1 MTAFNFF
8 ILEIIFSALMQLHS
22 FILPEITVT
31 SPSLGAIVALIL
43 AIILLIFSAFAS
55 GSEIAFFSL
64 SKSDIDELSSTKS
77 GRDSRLIKLISEPE
91 RLLATILIV
100 NDFVNVGVVMLLN
113 FFFMEV
119 LVFAPEAEWLEFLL
133 LTVMLTFLLLLFGEV
148 MPKIYSKSNVVKF
161 SRFASGP
168 FYVLSRVLS
177 PFSRLLV
184 RSTTFAQRIVS
195 KKNRLISVDELEQ
208 ALELTDKKEIG
219 EQKNMLEGII
229 RFGDE
234 TVKNIMT
241 SRLDM
246 VMLDIRAPYTE
257 VLKCAAENA
266 YSRIPVFGKT
276 QDDIRGIL
284 YIKDLIPHLNRGETF
299 RWQSLVRQPF
309 FVPETKKIDDLL
321 CDFQTVKVHMA
332 IVVDEFGGV
341 SGLITLEDII
351 EEIVGEINDEFDE
364 PDTSYEKL
372 DDHTYL
378 FDGRTSLSDFY
389 KIVSLDSEDF
399 EQFAGE
405 ADTLAGLLLEVK
417 GEFPLLHEVI
427 VCNDVSFEVVQKDK
441 HRIVKIKAILPS
453 AAGSEV
459 EE

>member
-1 MTAFNFF
+1 LDIYTNLFALANVQ
-8 ILEIIFSALMQLHS
+8 LTGVTFSA
-22 FILPEITVT
+22 
-31 SPSLGAIVALIL
+31 PSASAVVAACI
-43 AIILLIFSAFAS
+43 AALLLLCSAFAS

-64 SKSDIDELSSTKS
+64 TRENLDEMAESKSSRDKRVIDLLK
-77 GRDSRLIKLISEPE
+77 DPE
-91 RLLATILIV
+91 KLLATILIV

-113 FFFMEV
+113 FFFMQV
-119 LVFAPEAEWLEFLL
+119 LDFGEGAEWLEFLL
-133 LTVMLTFLLLLFGEV
+133 MTVLLTFLLLLFGEV
-148 MPKIYSKSNVVKF
+148 MPKIYSKNNVVKF
-161 SRFASGP
+161 ARLVSAP
-168 FYVLSRVLS
+168 FYVLSSLLS
-177 PFSRLLV
+177 PFSRMLV
-184 RSTTFAQRIVS
+184 RSTAFTQRIVS
-195 KKNRLISVDELEQ
+195 KKQRLLSVDELEQ
-208 ALELTDKKEIG
+208 ALELTDTKEIG

-246 VMLDIRAPYTE
+246 VMLDLRAPYSE

-284 YIKDLIPHLNRGETF
+284 YIKDLIPHLNRGANF
-299 RWQSLVRQPF
+299 RWQSLIRQPF

-332 IVVDEFGGV
+332 VVVDEFGGV

-372 DDHTYL
+372 DDRTYL

-389 KIVSLDSEDF
+389 KITSLDSEEF
-399 EQFAGE
+399 EDFAGE
-405 ADTLAGLLLEVK
+405 ADTLAGLILEVK
-417 GEFPLLHEVI
+417 GEFPMLHEVI

-441 HRIVKIKAILPS
+441 HRIVKIKAILPVAS
-453 AAGSEV
+453 AGPEMT
-459 EE
+459 EGL

>member
-100 NDFVNVGVVMLLN
+100 NDFVNVGIVMLLN
-113 FFFMEV
+113 YFFMSI
-119 LVFAPEAEWLEFLL
+119 LDFGAGTEWIEFLL
-133 LTVMLTFLLLLFGEV
+133 LTVVLTFVLLIFGEV
-148 MPKIYSKSNVVKF
+148 MPKIYSKSNILKF
-161 SRFASGP
+161 ARFSTNGI
-168 FYVLSRVLS
+168 YILSQLLS
-177 PFSRLLV
+177 PFSSMLVKSTAFTQRL
-184 RSTTFAQRIVS
+184 VS
-195 KKNRLISVDELEQ
+195 KSNYQISVDELEQ
-208 ALELTDKKEIG
+208 ALELTDNKEIG
-219 EQKNMLEGII
+219 EQKKMLEGII

-246 VMLDIRAPYTE
+246 VMLDIRAPYSQ
-257 VLKCAAENA
+257 VLKCAADNA
-266 YSRIPVFGKT
+266 YSRIPVYGKT

-284 YIKDLIPHLNRGETF
+284 YIKDLIPHLNRGEGF

-332 IVVDEFGGV
+332 IVVDEFGGI

-372 DDHTYL
+372 DDATYL
-378 FDGRTSLSDFY
+378 FDGRTLLSDFY
-389 KIVSLDSEDF
+389 KIAALDSDDF
-399 EQFAGE
+399 EAVSGE
-405 ADTLAGLLLEVK
+405 ADTLAGLLLEIK
-417 GEFPLLHEVI
+417 GEFPQLNEKI
-427 VCNDVSFEVVQKDK
+427 ECNNIIFEVVQKDK
-441 HRIVKIKAILPS
+441 HRIVKIKVTLPT
-453 AAGSEV
+453 AE
-459 EE
+459 

>member
-1 MTAFNFF
+1 MDIYTNLFALANVQ
-8 ILEIIFSALMQLHS
+8 LTGVTFSA
-22 FILPEITVT
+22 
-31 SPSLGAIVALIL
+31 PSASAVVAACI
-43 AIILLIFSAFAS
+43 AALLLLCSAFAS

-64 SKSDIDELSSTKS
+64 TRENLDEMAESKSSRDKRVIDLLK
-77 GRDSRLIKLISEPE
+77 DPE
-91 RLLATILIV
+91 KLLATILIV

-113 FFFMEV
+113 FFFMQV
-119 LVFAPEAEWLEFLL
+119 LDFGEGAEWLEFLL
-133 LTVMLTFLLLLFGEV
+133 MTVLLTFLLLLFGEV
-148 MPKIYSKSNVVKF
+148 MPKIYSKNNVVKF
-161 SRFASGP
+161 ARFVSAP
-168 FYVLSRVLS
+168 FYVLSSLLS
-177 PFSRLLV
+177 PFSRMLV
-184 RSTTFAQRIVS
+184 RSTAFTQRIVS
-195 KKNRLISVDELEQ
+195 KKQRLLSVDELEQ
-208 ALELTDKKEIG
+208 ALELTDTKEIG

-246 VMLDIRAPYTE
+246 VMLDLRAPYSE

-284 YIKDLIPHLNRGETF
+284 YIKDLIPHLNRGANF
-299 RWQSLVRQPF
+299 RWQSLIRQPF

-332 IVVDEFGGV
+332 VVVDEFGGV

-372 DDHTYL
+372 DDRTYL

-389 KIVSLDSEDF
+389 KITSLDSEEF
-399 EQFAGE
+399 EDFAGE
-405 ADTLAGLLLEVK
+405 ADTLAGLILEVK
-417 GEFPLLHEVI
+417 GEFPMLHEVI

-441 HRIVKIKAILPS
+441 HRIVKIKAVLPVAS
-453 AAGSEV
+453 AGPEMT
-459 EE
+459 EGL

>member
-1 MTAFNFF
+1 MDIFATA
-8 ILEIIFSALMQLHS
+8 LEQVDMLFAAAVTVTAPSFSA
-22 FILPEITVT
+22 V
-31 SPSLGAIVALIL
+31 VA
-43 AIILLIFSAFAS
+43 ACVAVLLLLCSAFAS

-64 SKSDIDELSSTKS
+64 TRENLNDMAESRSAKDRRVIELLK
-77 GRDSRLIKLISEPE
+77 DPE

-100 NDFVNVGVVMLLN
+100 NDFVNIGVVTLLN
-113 FFFMEV
+113 FFF
-119 LVFAPEAEWLEFLL
+119 LDILHFGPGSEWIQFLL
-133 LTVMLTFLLLLFGEV
+133 FTVVLTFLLLLFGEV

-161 SRFASGP
+161 ARFASGS
-168 FYVLSRVLS
+168 FFVLLRLLS
-177 PFSRLLV
+177 PFSKLLV
-184 RSTTFAQRIVS
+184 RSTAFTQRIVS
-195 KKNRLISVDELEQ
+195 KKNRMLSVDELEQ
-208 ALELTDKKEIG
+208 ALELTDTKEIG

-246 VMLDIRAPYTE
+246 VMLDLRTPYSE

-266 YSRIPVFGKT
+266 YSRIPVYGKT

-299 RWQSLVRQPF
+299 RWQSLIRQPF

-332 IVVDEFGGV
+332 VVVDEFGGV

-372 DDHTYL
+372 DERTYL

-389 KIVSLDSEDF
+389 KITLLESDDF
-399 EQFAGE
+399 EEYVGE

-417 GEFPLLHEVI
+417 GEFPVVHEVI
-427 VCNDVSFEVVQKDK
+427 ICNDVAFEVVQKDK
-441 HRIVKIKAILPS
+441 HRIVKIKATLPS
-453 AAGSEV
+453 GPLAEGGT

>member
-1 MTAFNFF
+1 MPSSGAVVAACVAAF
-8 ILEIIFSALMQLHS
+8 LLLCSAC
-22 FILPEITVT
+22 
-31 SPSLGAIVALIL
+31 
-43 AIILLIFSAFAS
+43 AS

-64 SKSDIDELSSTKS
+64 TRENLNEMAESKSPKDKRVIELLK
-77 GRDSRLIKLISEPE
+77 EPE
-91 RLLATILIV
+91 RLLAAILIV

-119 LVFAPEAEWLEFLL
+119 LHFADGAEWLKFLL
-133 LTVMLTFLLLLFGEV
+133 LTVLLTFLLLLFGEV

-161 SRFASGP
+161 ARFVSGG
-168 FYVLSRVLS
+168 FYVLSRLLS
-177 PFSRLLV
+177 PFSKMLV
-184 RSTTFAQRIVS
+184 RSTAFAQRIVS
-195 KKNRLISVDELEQ
+195 KKSHMLSVDELEQ
-208 ALELTDKKEIG
+208 ALELTDTKEIG

-246 VMLDIRAPYTE
+246 VMLDLRAPYSD

-266 YSRIPVFGKT
+266 YSRIPVYGKT

-284 YIKDLIPHLNRGETF
+284 YIKDLIPHLNRGGNF
-299 RWQSLVRQPF
+299 RWQSLIRQPF

-332 IVVDEFGGV
+332 VVVDEFGGV

-372 DDHTYL
+372 DERTYL

-399 EQFAGE
+399 EELAGE

-417 GEFPLLHEVI
+417 GEFPTLHEVI

-441 HRIVKIKAILPS
+441 HRIAKIKAVLPS
-453 AAGSEV
+453 ALV
-459 EE
+459 ESTEEEEEE

>member
-1 MTAFNFF
+1 M
-8 ILEIIFSALMQLHS
+8 
-22 FILPEITVT
+22 
-31 SPSLGAIVALIL
+31 PSLGGVVAACI
-43 AIILLIFSAFAS
+43 AALLLLCSAFAS

-64 SKSDIDELSSTKS
+64 TRENLDDMAESKSARDKRVIELLK
-77 GRDSRLIKLISEPE
+77 EPE
-91 RLLATILIV
+91 KLLATILIV

-113 FFFMEV
+113 FFFMQV
-119 LVFAPEAEWLEFLL
+119 LDFGPEAEWLEFLL
-133 LTVMLTFLLLLFGEV
+133 MTVLLTFLLLLFGEV

-161 SRFASGP
+161 ARFVSGP
-168 FYVLSRVLS
+168 FYVLSSLLS
-177 PFSRLLV
+177 PFSKLLV
-184 RSTTFAQRIVS
+184 RSTAFTQRIVS
-195 KKNRLISVDELEQ
+195 KKQHLLSVDELEQ
-208 ALELTDKKEIG
+208 ALELTDTKEIG

-246 VMLDIRAPYTE
+246 VMLDIRTSYSE

-266 YSRIPVFGKT
+266 YSRIPVYGKT

-284 YIKDLIPHLNRGETF
+284 YIKDLLPHLNRGGSF
-299 RWQSLVRQPF
+299 RWQSLIRQPF

-332 IVVDEFGGV
+332 VVVDEFGGV

-364 PDTSYEKL
+364 PDTSYEKVNE
-372 DDHTYL
+372 HTYL

-389 KIVSLDSEDF
+389 KITSLDSEDF
-399 EQFAGE
+399 EEFAGE
-405 ADTLAGLLLEVK
+405 ADTLAGMLLEVK
-417 GEFPLLHEVI
+417 GEFPMLHEVI
-427 VCNDVSFEVVQKDK
+427 VCNEVSFEVVQKDK
-441 HRIVKIKAILPS
+441 HRIAKIKAVLPS
-453 AAGSEV
+453 AMASGV
-459 EE
+459 EMTGEEE

>member
-1 MTAFNFF
+1 MANVQLTGVT
-8 ILEIIFSALMQLHS
+8 FSA
-22 FILPEITVT
+22 
-31 SPSLGAIVALIL
+31 PSASAVVAACI
-43 AIILLIFSAFAS
+43 AALLLLCSAFAS

-64 SKSDIDELSSTKS
+64 TRENLDEMAESKSSRDKRVIDLLK
-77 GRDSRLIKLISEPE
+77 DPE
-91 RLLATILIV
+91 KLLATILIV

-113 FFFMEV
+113 FFFMQV
-119 LVFAPEAEWLEFLL
+119 LDFGEGAEWLEFLL
-133 LTVMLTFLLLLFGEV
+133 MTVLLTFLLLLFGEV
-148 MPKIYSKSNVVKF
+148 MPKIYSKNNVVKF
-161 SRFASGP
+161 ARFVSAP
-168 FYVLSRVLS
+168 FYVLSSLLS
-177 PFSRLLV
+177 PFSRMLV
-184 RSTTFAQRIVS
+184 RSTAFTQRIVS
-195 KKNRLISVDELEQ
+195 KKQRLLSVDELEQ
-208 ALELTDKKEIG
+208 ALELTDTKEIG

-246 VMLDIRAPYTE
+246 VMLDLRAPYSE

-284 YIKDLIPHLNRGETF
+284 YIKDLIPHLNRGGNF
-299 RWQSLVRQPF
+299 RWQSLIRQPF

-332 IVVDEFGGV
+332 VVVDEFGGV

-372 DDHTYL
+372 DDRTYL

-389 KIVSLDSEDF
+389 KITSLDSEEF
-399 EQFAGE
+399 EDFAGE
-405 ADTLAGLLLEVK
+405 ADTLAGLILEVK
-417 GEFPLLHEVI
+417 GEFPMLHEVI

-441 HRIVKIKAILPS
+441 HRIVKIKAVLPVAS
-453 AAGSEV
+453 AGPEMT
-459 EE
+459 EGL

>member
-1 MTAFNFF
+1 MTAFMQAAVQAPSDMYFTMP
-8 ILEIIFSALMQLHS
+8 SAAA
-22 FILPEITVT
+22 V
-31 SPSLGAIVALIL
+31 VAACVAAFLLL
-43 AIILLIFSAFAS
+43 ASGFAS

-64 SKSDIDELSSTKS
+64 TRENLNDMAESKSARDKRVIELLK
-77 GRDSRLIKLISEPE
+77 EPE
-91 RLLATILIV
+91 KLLATILIV
-100 NDFVNVGVVMLLN
+100 NDLVNVGVVMLLN
-113 FFFMEV
+113 FFFMDV
-119 LVFAPEAEWLEFLL
+119 LHFAPGAEWLKFLL
-133 LTVMLTFLLLLFGEV
+133 LTVLLTFLLLLFGEV

-161 SRFASGP
+161 ARFASGG
-168 FYVLSRVLS
+168 FCLLSRLLS
-177 PFSRLLV
+177 PFSKLLV
-184 RSTTFAQRIVS
+184 RSTVFAQRIVS
-195 KKNRLISVDELEQ
+195 KKNRMLSVDELEQ
-208 ALELTDKKEIG
+208 ALELTDTKEIG

-246 VMLDIRAPYTE
+246 VMLDLRAPYSE

-266 YSRIPVFGKT
+266 YSRIPVHGKT

-284 YIKDLIPHLNRGETF
+284 YIKDLIPHLNRGENF
-299 RWQSLVRQPF
+299 RWQSLIRQPF

-332 IVVDEFGGV
+332 VVVDEFGGV

-364 PDTSYEKL
+364 PDSSFEKL
-372 DDHTYL
+372 DDHTYM

-389 KIVSLDSEDF
+389 KITSLDSEDF
-399 EQFAGE
+399 EDLAGE

-417 GEFPLLHEVI
+417 GEFPVLHEVI
-427 VCNDVSFEVVQKDK
+427 VCNNVSFEVVEKEK
-441 HRIVKIKAILPS
+441 HRISRIKAVLPS
-453 AAGSEV
+453 AVV
-459 EE
+459 ETSVAEEEE